1 MKLIAIDLDGTL
13 LSSNSTISEGNVE
26 AIKSAQEEG
35 HIVAISSGRSL
46 HDTREIM
53 HRAGITCPIITGNGA
68 KSFHAE
74 EYIHNLYFTDQV
86 LKLMMD
92 VLNHSGLYYEIYT
105 KDGVLV
111 EENGREQLEKEVREL
126 GEEDSSWAEEIIEI
140 QYQQHG
146 LQFVSQYDDIDFT
159 GKQVYKLF
167 VMSFH
172 KEELEKLRDR
182 IAERTDISIT
192 TSSKQKLEIG
202 PPEASK
208 GHALELI
215 AQYFSVPMEYTV
227 AIGDNFNDLSMFEK
241 AGISIAMGNAEAEV
255 KQQSTYVTGNHNED
269 GVAEA
274 LKKYV
279 LNEQ

>member
-13 LSSNSTISEGNVE
+13 LSSNGTISEGNVK

-35 HIVAISSGRSL
+35 HVVAISSGRSL

-53 HRAGITCPIITGNGA
+53 RRADITCPIITGNGA
-68 KSFHAE
+68 KSYHAE
-74 EYIHNLYFTDQV
+74 EYIHNLYFSDQV
-86 LKLMMD
+86 LDSMMD
-92 VLNHSGLYYEIYT
+92 VLIDSGLYFEIYT
-105 KDGVLV
+105 KDGILV
-111 EENGREQLEKEVREL
+111 KENGREQLKQEIRDL
-126 GEEDSSWAEEIIEI
+126 GEDDPSWAEKVVEI

-146 LQFVSQYDDIDFT
+146 LQYVPQYTDIDFA

-167 VMSFH
+167 VMSFQ
-172 KEELEKLRDR
+172 KDELEKLRDH

-192 TSSKQKLEIG
+192 TSGRQKLEIG
-202 PPEASK
+202 HPEASK

-215 AQYFSVPMEYTV
+215 ADYFSVPLENTV

-255 KQQSTYVTGNHNED
+255 KQRCTYVTGDHDED

-274 LKKYV
+274 FRKYI
-279 LNEQ
+279 LNS